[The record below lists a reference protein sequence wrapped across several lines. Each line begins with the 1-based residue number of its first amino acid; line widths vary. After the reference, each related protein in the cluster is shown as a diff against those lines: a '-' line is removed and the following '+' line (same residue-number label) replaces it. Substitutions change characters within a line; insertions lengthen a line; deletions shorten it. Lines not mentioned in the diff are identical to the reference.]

1 MLSTLIS
8 LGVIDGATSLKTP
21 YVAGHAARVQGKI
34 YIACGL
40 IESRT
45 LLGQTGL
52 PSTRGVR
59 PGAQSCCKHVLLL
72 LILEC
77 CPPLLDP
84 TLYFTDGV
92 LISRFCPSSVEQEQ
106 DRCSPKPFLLALPTA
121 DIAGCAH
128 SASGRQEQDRLPT
141 GRKFC
146 LKYFGCL
153 CADLLNKCFV
163 LGQKGTRTNSAV

>member
-45 LLGQTGL
+45 LLGQIGL
-52 PSTRGVR
+52 PSTREVR
-59 PGAQSCCKHVLLL
+59 PGAQSCCNHGLLL

-92 LISRFCPSSVEQEQ
+92 LISRFCPSPVEQKQ

-128 SASGRQEQDRLPT
+128 SASAGSLSLNTAQRNMHQFSCVIKSVRLYT
-141 GRKFC
+141 
-146 LKYFGCL
+146 
-153 CADLLNKCFV
+153 A
-163 LGQKGTRTNSAV
+163 AVNLR